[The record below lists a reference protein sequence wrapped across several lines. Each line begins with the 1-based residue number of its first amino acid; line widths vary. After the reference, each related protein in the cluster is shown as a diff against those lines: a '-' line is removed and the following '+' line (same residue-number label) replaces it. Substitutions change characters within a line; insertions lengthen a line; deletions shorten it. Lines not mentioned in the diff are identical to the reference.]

1 MHLGKDFWWIIKLF
15 GLIVKVLTQLGKE
28 ENEDTPSGEV

>member
-15 GLIVKVLTQLGKE
+15 RIVIEVLSQFGKT
-28 ENEDTPSGEV
+28 ENEDTPEGQE